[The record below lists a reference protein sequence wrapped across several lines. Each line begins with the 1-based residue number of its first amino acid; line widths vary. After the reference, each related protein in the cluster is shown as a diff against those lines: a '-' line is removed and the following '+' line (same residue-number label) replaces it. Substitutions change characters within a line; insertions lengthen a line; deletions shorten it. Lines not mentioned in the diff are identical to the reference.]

1 MNEIIGV
8 VGSGTMGNGIAQV
21 AARAGYSVVMRD
33 VKDEFLERGLKAI
46 DKSLQRDV
54 DKQRLTAE
62 EKQLIIS
69 RIKSTTELDALSEVS
84 FVIEAITED
93 LGVKTGLFSELDR
106 ITPPE
111 AILASNTSSIS
122 ITRLGAATGRPDK
135 VIGMHFMNP
144 VPVMKLVEVIRGI
157 ATSNETYERVRSL
170 TEKLGKIALDCNDSP
185 GFVSNRVLLPMINEA
200 IFTLYEGVATRESI
214 DGIMKL
220 GMNHPM
226 GPLELADFIGLDV
239 CLAILNVLYQ
249 GLGDP
254 KYRACPLLKRYVDAG
269 WLGRKSGRGFYEY

>member
-1 MNEIIGV
+1 MSEIIAV

-33 VKDEFLERGLKAI
+33 VKDEFLQRGLQAI

-54 DKQRLTAE
+54 DKQRLTLE

-69 RIKSTTELDALSEVS
+69 RIKSTTELDALSEAS
-84 FVIEAITED
+84 FVVEAVTED
-93 LGVKTGLFSELDR
+93 LAVKTELFNALDR
-106 ITPPE
+106 ITPP
-111 AILASNTSSIS
+111 ATILASNTSSIS
-122 ITRLGAATGRPDK
+122 ITRLGAATNRPDK

-144 VPVMKLVEVIRGI
+144 VPVMKLVEVIRGL

-170 TEKLGKIALDCNDSP
+170 TKKLGKTALDCNDSP

-200 IFTLYEGVATRESI
+200 IFALYEGVATRESI

-239 CLAILNVLYQ
+239 CLAILNVLYD

-254 KYRACPLLKRYVDAG
+254 KYRPCPLLKRYVDAG
-269 WLGRKSGRGFYEY
+269 WLGRKRGRGFYEY